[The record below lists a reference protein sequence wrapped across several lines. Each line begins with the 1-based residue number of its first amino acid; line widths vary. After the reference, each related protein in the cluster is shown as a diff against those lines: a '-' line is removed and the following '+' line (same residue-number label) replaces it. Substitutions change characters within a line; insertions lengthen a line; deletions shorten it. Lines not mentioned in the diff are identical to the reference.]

1 MARIYAG
8 EPAIILGSNQNGKVV
23 SYDGL
28 HINVRVENGLMACD
42 PSSVLIVRTSTKEP
56 QNLGGWFEVPDLLV
70 ATKLELPFTGGGSIV
85 DGKLTEKS
93 VHPQFKD
100 EDEEVFRFKKGDRVK
115 LKYNKANGTIVEDEI
130 VSRDTCNVKVRWDKA
145 GNPMWEH
152 KKDLDVLYA
161 PRASDKNPNQAE
173 IDAIDAA
180 RLPLIAEI
188 EKLQAALGKLTQAK
202 KILERG

>member
-8 EPAIILGSNQNGKVV
+8 EPVIILGSNQNGKVA

-28 HINVRVENGLMACD
+28 HINVRVEDGLIACL
-42 PSSVLIVRTSTKEP
+42 PETVVIIRATTEEP
-56 QNLGGWFEVPDLLV
+56 HNLNGWFDVPEFLV
-70 ATKLELPFTGGGSIV
+70 AARLPFTGEGSIV
-85 DGKLTEKS
+85 DGKLKERS
-93 VHPQFKD
+93 VHPQFKQ
-100 EDEEVFRFKKGDRVK
+100 EEVFRFKKGDRVK
-115 LKYNKANGTIVEDEI
+115 FKHSKANGTIVEDEGI
-130 VSRDTCNVKVRWDKA
+130 TGDICNVRVRWDKTD
-145 GNPMWEH
+145 MVKWEH
-152 KKDLDVLYA
+152 KRDLDVLYA

>member
-1 MARIYAG
+1 MTRIYAG
-8 EPAIILGSNQNGKVV
+8 EPVIVLGSNRNGKVV

-28 HINVRVENGLMACD
+28 HINIRVDNGLMACD
-42 PSSVLIVRTSTKEP
+42 PSSVLIVRTSTEEP
-56 QNLGGWFEVPDLLV
+56 HNLGGWFEVPDLLV

-93 VHPQFKD
+93 VHPQFK
-100 EDEEVFRFKKGDRVK
+100 EEEVFRFKKGDRVK
-115 LKYNKANGTIVEDEI
+115 LKYNKSNGTIVEDEI
-130 VSRDTCNVKVRWDKA
+130 TSRDTCNVKVQWDKGGTA
-145 GNPMWEH
+145 LWEH
-152 KKDLDVLYA
+152 KRDLDVLYA
-161 PRASDKNPNQAE
+161 PRASDKNPHQEE
-173 IDAIDAA
+173 INAIDAA